1 MTEPGPLRP
10 RVPIVIR
17 LSSDGFVEVF
27 CKRRREVSVKI
38 IQRLHLLNGTAAD
51 ATSLDE
57 YDKVRLPKWHRDL
70 LEARYI
76 ITTDQCKTLTPDE
89 EAARLQDREFLS
101 LLKGAANQMREER
114 NEDSPE
120 AT

>member
-1 MTEPGPLRP
+1 MQFRP

-89 EAARLQDREFLS
+89 EAAKLQDMEFLS
-101 LLKGAANQMREER
+101 MLKDAGNQLKAEYEQ
-114 NEDSPE
+114 NGP
-120 AT
+120 